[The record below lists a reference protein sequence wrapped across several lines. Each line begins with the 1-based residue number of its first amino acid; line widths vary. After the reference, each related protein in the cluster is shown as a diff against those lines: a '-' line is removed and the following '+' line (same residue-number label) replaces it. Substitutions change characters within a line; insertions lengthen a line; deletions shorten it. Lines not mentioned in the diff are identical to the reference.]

1 MPLEDQETPNQE
13 TALIHKIALREFS
26 LGITLPFI
34 GWRIPIGAA
43 HLFYVRYDEK
53 GNIIDELHGLSC
65 DRTTEQF
72 KPIGWSGD
80 LLRVVQYSHKTHCNR
95 PDVGEFYGLYQ
106 PGQKEKIVKI
116 GTESEITDCWDKALQ
131 AAARLNSLN
140 INYELLGYKIYG
152 RVDNNIQEGN
162 SNSIVYTLGKF
173 LGFSATALSK
183 KLTPGLGK
191 NLLCDSLE
199 RDEVAAGEV
208 AITDTKSLVK
218 PASNREG
225 GEEPLPQTSECL
237 GAAENLS
244 TQAARELGKRST
256 QSLESNALV
265 EVAGGEG
272 MIPKIIITEG

>member
-26 LGITLPFI
+26 LGIPLPF
-34 GWRIPIGAA
+34 
-43 HLFYVRYDEK
+43 
-53 GNIIDELHGLSC
+53 
-65 DRTTEQF
+65 
-72 KPIGWSGD
+72 IGWSGD
-80 LLRVVQYSHKTHCNR
+80 LLRVVQYSHKTRCNR
-95 PDVGEFYGLYQ
+95 PDVGEFDGLYQ

-265 EVAGGEG
+265 EVQGERG
-272 MIPKIIITEG
+272 